1 MNPNWR
7 INMSELL
14 DERFSGIQSLQ
25 DLTKE
30 AGSDTPVVFTTK
42 EIEDFI
48 NFLNTVKQTVS
59 ILPDM
64 PESDI
69 KNEQDMIYHQLDSMY
84 QTVINKMKSEPVV

>member
-30 AGSDTPVVFTTK
+30 AGSDTPIVFTMK

-59 ILPDM
+59 ILPGM

-69 KNEQDMIYHQLDSMY
+69 KNEQDMIYHQLDNMY

>member
-1 MNPNWR
+1 
-7 INMSELL
+7 MSELL

>member
-1 MNPNWR
+1 
-7 INMSELL
+7 MSELL

-25 DLTKE
+25 DPTKE

>member
-1 MNPNWR
+1 MSSLIYIF
-7 INMSELL
+7 INDYVLEKGKAFKNLL
-14 DERFSGIQSLQ
+14 KLI
-25 DLTKE
+25 
-30 AGSDTPVVFTTK
+30 V
-42 EIEDFI
+42 IYFI